1 MKKEIIPD
9 EALALCP
16 DEYPEGLIPW
26 IRREIIDKD
35 NTLVYKRGN
44 VRGLCYTCG
53 RKVISSGERF
63 KQNHYA
69 TCPDCGSHV
78 ICVLETGSSWKA
90 DYVDNIAAAQM
101 GEDGKTIF
109 IRQWHVRRDPEA
121 RYAQVEHWLQEIVRY
136 AIRGESIAKW
146 QKEIKESW
154 YMQVRRYPIDRWKRV
169 NNYSRIYDGGY
180 TFYMP
185 SIAPAVAGTPLQYK
199 AIERYAA
206 EVRNP
211 NVIRYMIDAARYPVL
226 EFFVKNGY
234 TGVMCQRCQIGGAG
248 KEGMNAIRWQRKKL
262 QECFHFPLRLLK
274 LKEPAT
280 WRLGDFKKLND
291 LWECHLRGALE
302 ERDIGR
308 LINTETDFKC
318 ILAAAQYAPVA
329 KILKYLEV
337 QQQARRYRVE
347 ADYRD
352 YLAECRQLGLDLSD
366 KQVLFPRDLME
377 AHQRTTAQISFEKN
391 KADQEKF
398 IKAVEALAKYAWQ
411 KNGFIIRA
419 AHSQEELRDEGAAL
433 HHCVG
438 GYAKRMADGE
448 TAIFFIRRAEE
459 PDAPYYTLELRN
471 KRVIQCRTDHNKS
484 YEQDPAVKA
493 FVDQWLKD
501 VVARGGVKKKKKA
514 A

>member
-1 MKKEIIPD
+1 
-9 EALALCP
+9 
-16 DEYPEGLIPW
+16 
-26 IRREIIDKD
+26 
-35 NTLVYKRGN
+35 
-44 VRGLCYTCG
+44 
-53 RKVISSGERF
+53 
-63 KQNHYA
+63 
-69 TCPDCGSHV
+69 
-78 ICVLETGSSWKA
+78 
-90 DYVDNIAAAQM
+90 
-101 GEDGKTIF
+101 
-109 IRQWHVRRDPEA
+109 
-121 RYAQVEHWLQEIVRY
+121 
-136 AIRGESIAKW
+136 
-146 QKEIKESW
+146 
-154 YMQVRRYPIDRWKRV
+154 
-169 NNYSRIYDGGY
+169 
-180 TFYMP
+180 
-185 SIAPAVAGTPLQYK
+185 
-199 AIERYAA
+199 
-206 EVRNP
+206 
-211 NVIRYMIDAARYPVL
+211 
-226 EFFVKNGY
+226 
-234 TGVMCQRCQIGGAG
+234 MCQQCQIGGAG

>member
-226 EFFVKNGY
+226 EF
-234 TGVMCQRCQIGGAG
+234 
-248 KEGMNAIRWQRKKL
+248 
-262 QECFHFPLRLLK
+262 LLK
-274 LKEPAT
+274 
-280 WRLGDFKKLND
+280 
-291 LWECHLRGALE
+291 
-302 ERDIGR
+302 
-308 LINTETDFKC
+308 
-318 ILAAAQYAPVA
+318 
-329 KILKYLEV
+329 
-337 QQQARRYRVE
+337 
-347 ADYRD
+347 
-352 YLAECRQLGLDLSD
+352 
-366 KQVLFPRDLME
+366 
-377 AHQRTTAQISFEKN
+377 
-391 KADQEKF
+391 
-398 IKAVEALAKYAWQ
+398 
-411 KNGFIIRA
+411 
-419 AHSQEELRDEGAAL
+419 
-433 HHCVG
+433 
-438 GYAKRMADGE
+438 
-448 TAIFFIRRAEE
+448 TAI
-459 PDAPYYTLELRN
+459 P
-471 KRVIQCRTDHNKS
+471 V
-484 YEQDPAVKA
+484 
-493 FVDQWLKD
+493 
-501 VVARGGVKKKKKA
+501 
-514 A
+514 